1 MEFLF
6 NCKKGIYQNNS
17 KYSLLFGI
25 KHQRGQTWS
34 LHRHRESH
42 KKLCRDHLQILFGQE
57 GSIHFKP
64 QNLSS
69 TKAWLLQIIFLV
81 FTCPVFFVSNTLNRL
96 SITISALHLHKH
108 KLKSVHCD
116 FGFYFGKSWVT
127 NSFSWILLIVS
138 SGKSILKEFHRV
150 ITSSSVNWCCWKK
163 KDKSTFSFRHNQRH
177 LLLLRLFNLF
187 LLLLFLLLI
196 SIFFWLVQSN
206 RRYEIPE
213 K

>member
-1 MEFLF
+1 M
-6 NCKKGIYQNNS
+6 
-17 KYSLLFGI
+17 
-25 KHQRGQTWS
+25 
-34 LHRHRESH
+34 
-42 KKLCRDHLQILFGQE
+42 
-57 GSIHFKP
+57 
-64 QNLSS
+64 
-69 TKAWLLQIIFLV
+69 

-163 KDKSTFSFRHNQRH
+163 KDKT
-177 LLLLRLFNLF
+177 LF
-187 LLLLFLLLI
+187 LLSDTI
-196 SIFFWLVQSN
+196 NVTCFFSGFSTFFSSFSFFFSSPFSSGLYRAIEDMKSLKN
-206 RRYEIPE
+206 RGQI
-213 K
+213 

>member
-64 QNLSS
+64 QNLGS
-69 TKAWLLQIIFLV
+69 TKAWLLQYNFSCVHLSCVLCVKHFEQIVNHYFCIAPTQTQV
-81 FTCPVFFVSNTLNRL
+81 EICPLWF
-96 SITISALHLHKH
+96 
-108 KLKSVHCD
+108 
-116 FGFYFGKSWVT
+116 W
-127 NSFSWILLIVS
+127 
-138 SGKSILKEFHRV
+138 
-150 ITSSSVNWCCWKK
+150 
-163 KDKSTFSFRHNQRH
+163 
-177 LLLLRLFNLF
+177 F
-187 LLLLFLLLI
+187 LLWEELGDQFIQLDFVDCVLGKVNLERVPQSHHFQLGELVLL
-196 SIFFWLVQSN
+196 
-206 RRYEIPE
+206 EE
-213 K
+213 EG